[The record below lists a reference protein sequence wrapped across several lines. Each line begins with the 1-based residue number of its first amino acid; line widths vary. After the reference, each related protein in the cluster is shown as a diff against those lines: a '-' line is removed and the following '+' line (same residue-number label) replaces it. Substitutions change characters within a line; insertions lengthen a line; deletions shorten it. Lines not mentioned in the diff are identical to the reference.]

1 MGDCEDLMDDVL
13 RRLLLQMLKA
23 KLALFKVE
31 RISLMERIESQATT
45 PEERIAARGRLAEL
59 AEEVLEVTA
68 ALNKLFSGNG
78 R

>member
-1 MGDCEDLMDDVL
+1 MDDVL

-45 PEERIAARGRLAEL
+45 PEERIAARGRLVEL
-59 AEEVLEVTA
+59 AEEVLAVTA

>member
-1 MGDCEDLMDDVL
+1 MGNCEDLMDDVL

-45 PEERIAARGRLAEL
+45 PEERIAARGRLVEL
-59 AEEVLEVTA
+59 AEEVLAVTA